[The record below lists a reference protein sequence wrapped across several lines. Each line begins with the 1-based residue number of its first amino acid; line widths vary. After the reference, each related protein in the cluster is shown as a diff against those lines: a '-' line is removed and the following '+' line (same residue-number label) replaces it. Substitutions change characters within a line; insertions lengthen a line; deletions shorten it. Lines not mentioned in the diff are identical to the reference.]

1 MVASIANAI
10 SAYANAGRMVAPPGA
25 SGEAPAGT
33 SFGDL
38 LKQAA
43 GDTVDTL
50 KQGEAASLQAV
61 TGKAD
66 LAQVTAAV
74 TNAEVVLQAVVAVRD
89 RVVQAYQDISRL
101 SI

>member
-1 MVASIANAI
+1 MVANFANAI
-10 SAYANAGRMVAPPGA
+10 SAYANAGRMTAPPSAGAEPTGGA
-25 SGEAPAGT
+25 SFGEM
-33 SFGDL
+33 

-43 GDTVDTL
+43 GDTVDAL
-50 KQGEAASLQAV
+50 RHGEAASLQAAA
-61 TGKAD
+61 GKAD